1 MVGKTRGMLSV
12 AAAVAWGLA
21 PFAVQAADEPRHDV
35 RYFAA
40 GADCAPGAGGEPF
53 TIAVEPKVDTVK
65 SAPYSGVGTT
75 EVVTTLA
82 DGNRIVRTNRMIYK
96 RDSQGRTRTE
106 YTLSAIGP
114 FTPDQAQTVV
124 SITDPVQGKRYILNS
139 ALKRADV
146 FNLNDM
152 GRGKIAAA
160 GGAIGPGKFGTAGGG
175 VGFGLKGSSTA
186 VEGGG
191 RPRVSTSTLS
201 PPGAGVAAAAGPPV
215 VVMSH
220 SASLPPAN
228 VGFIMHYQFAAA
240 TDAAAAGE
248 DGCKPNTK
256 PLPKPT
262 SLGER
267 IVEGL
272 KVTGTRMEFT
282 IPEGAVG
289 NEQPITVSSEQ
300 WFSPDLGVVVQSTHR
315 DPMMGD
321 TNYRLEQI
329 SRAEPDA
336 SLFTVPADYTQSEVP
351 AGGVFFER
359 ALPTPPPGS
368 PGVGIRSESKQ
379 NK

>member
-35 RYFAA
+35 MFFAA
-40 GADCAPGAGGEPF
+40 GADCGPGASGEPF
-53 TIAVEPKVDTVK
+53 TIAVEPKVETVK

-82 DGNRIVRTNRMIYK
+82 DGNRIVRSNKMIYK

-124 SITDPVQGKRYILNS
+124 TITDPVQGKRYILNS

-146 FNLNDM
+146 FNLNDA
-152 GRGKIAAA
+152 GPGKIAAA
-160 GGAIGPGKFGTAGGG
+160 GGAIGPGKFGTGGG
-175 VGFGLKGSSTA
+175 VGFRVKGSSTA

-191 RPRVSTSTLS
+191 PPRVSTSTLP
-201 PPGAGVAAAAGPPV
+201 PPGAGVAAAGPPV

-228 VGFIMHYQFAAA
+228 VGFIMHYRFAAT
-240 TDAAAAGE
+240 TDTAASGE

-336 SLFTVPADYTQSEVP
+336 SLFTVPADYTQSDVP
-351 AGGVFFER
+351 AGGVFFEQ
-359 ALPTPPPGS
+359 ALPAPPPGAA
-368 PGVGIRSESKQ
+368 GIRTEKPASR
-379 NK
+379 